1 MENNIHIGNMIK
13 AYIDRNNL
21 LRTAIAKQI
30 NTPNTAIYAYEKRA
44 SLKTSTILR
53 ICYALKYNFFMDIA
67 NSLPADFGQ
76 STTLAA
82 PKDDLIKQQ
91 AAEILKLKSDI
102 ELLKELII
110 GRK

>member
-1 MENNIHIGNMIK
+1 MENNIHIGSMLK
-13 AYIDRNNL
+13 AYIEQNNL
-21 LRTAIAKQI
+21 MRTDVARKL

-44 SLKTSTILR
+44 SLKTENVLR
-53 ICYALKYNFFMDIA
+53 LCNALRYNFFMDIA
-67 NSLPADFGQ
+67 NSLPQDFGQ
-76 STTLAA
+76 SATLAA